1 MLTLLDKDAMRELQA
16 IMTLYLA
23 TVLEG
28 FNSGFPAV
36 AVPDM
41 KQEIRSNKTIPFKRY
56 NISSLTVVQE

>member
-41 KQEIRSNKTIPFKRY
+41 KQEIRSNKTISFKHY
-56 NISSLTVVQE
+56 NISSRTVVQE